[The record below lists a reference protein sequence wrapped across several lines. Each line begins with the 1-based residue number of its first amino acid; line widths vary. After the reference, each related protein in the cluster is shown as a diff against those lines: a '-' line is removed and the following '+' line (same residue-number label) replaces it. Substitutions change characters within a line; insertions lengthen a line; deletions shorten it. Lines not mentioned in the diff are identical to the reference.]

1 MFTGIVET
9 MGEVTAAE
17 RSDGGMRM
25 RVTVPD
31 LNLAIGDSV
40 AVNGV
45 CLTAVS
51 VDESGF
57 EADLVLET
65 LARTNLGET
74 TTGDRVNLE
83 RPMPADGR
91 FDGHIVQGHIDGVGQ
106 VVRVMSEGEGKRI
119 TIRAPQELSRYVAEK
134 GSVAVDGV
142 SLTVAAVDDDQ
153 FEIALIPHT
162 LAVTT
167 LGVREPGSSVNLEV
181 DVIAKYVERMMLG
194 GDS

>member
-9 MGEVTAAE
+9 MGDVIAAE

-25 RVTVPD
+25 HVRVPG
-31 LNLAIGDSV
+31 LNLSIGDSV

-45 CLTAVS
+45 CLTAVA
-51 VDESGF
+51 VDGSGF

-74 TTGDRVNLE
+74 KTGDRVNLE
-83 RPMPADGR
+83 RPMPANGR
-91 FDGHIVQGHIDGVGQ
+91 FDGHIVQGHIDGVGE
-106 VVRVMSEGEGKRI
+106 VVKVTPEGEGRRMS
-119 TIRAPQELSRYVAEK
+119 IRAPQELSRYVAEK

-142 SLTVAAVDDDQ
+142 SLTVAAVDDHE

-167 LGVREPGSSVNLEV
+167 LGVRDPGSKVNLEV
-181 DVIAKYVERMMLG
+181 DVIAKYVERMMVG
-194 GDS
+194 ENS

>member
-181 DVIAKYVERMMLG
+181 DVIAKYVERMMLR